1 MDPMDLT
8 RPIEPGMPV
17 YPGDPGVSADASAT
31 MDSDGYRV
39 THLSFTTHVGT
50 HIDAPAHM
58 EPEGATLDEYGIA
71 DFRFDARL
79 VDLAGGGRDSADDPV
94 LDAREAIEPAMLP
107 DGDDLDADIDMLVLR
122 TGWGAYWGDERYFDH
137 PYLSPEAARHIADL
151 DCAVGLDT
159 INPDPTPTE
168 RAGEA
173 NAEPEGVP
181 AHHELL
187 GAGTFIVENLDLSA
201 DLPERFTLRAYPLR
215 VDADGAPVRAVAER
229 PSRAH

>member
-1 MDPMDLT
+1 MEPIDLT
-8 RPIEPGMPV
+8 RRIEPGMPV
-17 YPGDPGVSADASAT
+17 YPGDPGVSAESSAT
-31 MDSDGYRV
+31 MQSDGYRV

-58 EPEGATLDEYGIA
+58 EPEGSTLDEYDVG

-79 VDLAGGGRDSADDPV
+79 VDLTGERGDGG
-94 LDAREAIEPAMLP
+94 LDAREPIEPGTLP
-107 DGDDLDADIDMLVLR
+107 DGTPDADMLVLR
-122 TGWGAYWGDERYFDH
+122 TGWGDHWGDDRYFDH
-137 PYLSPEAARHIADL
+137 PYLTPGAARHVADL

-168 RAGEA
+168 RAGDD
-173 NAEPEGVP
+173 EPAGTP

-187 GAGTFIVENLDLSA
+187 GAGAFIVENLDLTA

-215 VDADGAPVRAVAER
+215 VDGDGAPVRAVAER
-229 PSRAH
+229 SSRAD

>member
-1 MDPMDLT
+1 MEPVDLT

-31 MDSDGYRV
+31 MGSDGFRV

-79 VDLAGGGRDSADDPV
+79 VDLAGGDRDSGGDSADDPG
-94 LDAREAIEPAMLP
+94 LGARDPVTPAMLP
-107 DGDDLDADIDMLVLR
+107 DGEDLDAEVDMLVLR

-137 PYLSPEAARHIADL
+137 PYLRPEAARHIADL

-187 GAGTFIVENLDLSA
+187 GAGTFIVENLNLSA

-215 VDADGAPVRAVAER
+215 VDADGAPVRTVAE
-229 PSRAH
+229 

>member
-1 MDPMDLT
+1 MDPVDLT
-8 RPIEPGMPV
+8 RRIEPGMPV
-17 YPGDPGVSADASAT
+17 YPGDPGVSAEPSAT
-31 MDSDGYRV
+31 MQSDGYRV

-79 VDLAGGGRDSADDPV
+79 VDLTDERSDNR
-94 LDAREAIEPAMLP
+94 LDAREAIEPGHLP
-107 DGDDLDADIDMLVLR
+107 DDATDADMLVLR
-122 TGWGAYWGDERYFDH
+122 TGWGDHWGDDRYFDH
-137 PYLSPEAARHIADL
+137 PYLTPEAARHVADL

-159 INPDPTPTE
+159 INPDPTPTA
-168 RAGEA
+168 RAGDD
-173 NAEPEGVP
+173 EPEGTP

-187 GAGTFIVENLDLSA
+187 GAGAFIVENVDLSA

-215 VDADGAPVRAVAER
+215 VDADGAPVRAVAE
-229 PSRAH
+229 SASSAD